1 VSITMRDKEIHNLT
15 ADMIGV
21 AHAEIGTGFVP
32 DYYRSAAA
40 PYIQV
45 AVSYA
50 QEVAEAALRE
60 SQHDL
65 RVRLVRDQAVLMDRK
80 VAAYHAN
87 DTTREAHLD
96 GQITGLALALRYIAE
111 EAAR

>member
-1 VSITMRDKEIHNLT
+1 VTATRPQRYDQCDDDCTVDCGHCKGKGRLEPLT
-15 ADMIGV
+15 A
-21 AHAEIGTGFVP
+21 
-32 DYYRSAAA
+32 
-40 PYIQV
+40 
-45 AVSYA
+45 
-50 QEVAEAALRE
+50 LR
-60 SQHDL
+60 D
-65 RVRLVRDQAVLMDRK
+65 RLIRDQAVLMDRK